1 MNFWDLL
8 LVARQRDPTA
18 PALQLADGRTYSH
31 AELHAAAERW
41 AAVLLTH
48 GVEPGERVALWL
60 GNREET
66 VLAYLAALRL
76 GAVAVPLNLAYRR
89 GELAHVLADASPRLL
104 LTDREQLAVLD
115 EIGRDVLGT
124 VPLELVE
131 DLAKQ
136 LGTAPVAVEGPEVGR
151 AGGRAPSRPQRLRE
165 DGWDTPRQAGPHLGP
180 RSPDQPP
187 PAVPAPPRSSLLP
200 LPPSGVAGDD
210 LAMLLYTS
218 GTTGRSKGAML
229 THNNLLAT
237 VTGLLAAWAWEPR
250 DRLLLTLPIFHTHGL
265 VVGLFTALAA
275 GASVRLRRRFDA
287 AAVIAELAANEA
299 TLFFGV
305 PTMYV
310 RLVEA
315 LQAEGAGDR
324 LRDVRLFCCGSAPLA
339 PETFNAFAA
348 ATGHQILERYGMTET
363 GMLLSNPYAG
373 ERLPGTVGTPLPGVS
388 LRIVDR
394 DDSELPAGE
403 EGELHVRGSNVFA
416 GYWRDEA
423 KTAESFAVDEVGN
436 RWFRTGDLGRVDPAT
451 GHVTLLGRGREL
463 ILRGG
468 FNVYPREVEE
478 VLELFPAVREA
489 AVVGR
494 PHPEWGEVPV
504 AFLVVEIDI
513 EVDEGALLAHCA
525 AELARFKLPVAFR
538 YVEALP
544 RNALGKVQK
553 HLLPP

>member
-1 MNFWDLL
+1 MNLWDLF
-8 LVARQRDPTA
+8 LVARRRDPDA
-18 PALQLADGRTYSH
+18 PALQLADGRVYSH
-31 AELHAAAERW
+31 AQLHAAAEQW
-41 AAVLLTH
+41 AAMLRAR
-48 GVEPGERVALWL
+48 GVDRGDRVALWL

-66 VLAYLAALRL
+66 VLAYLATLRL

-89 GELAHVLADASPRLL
+89 LELAHVLADAAPRLL

-115 EIGRDVLGT
+115 EVGRDVLGG
-124 VPLELVE
+124 VPVQLVE
-131 DLAKQ
+131 ELATEIAGGGEAP
-136 LGTAPVAVEGPEVGR
+136 LDASSELAPVRVG
-151 AGGRAPSRPQRLRE
+151 
-165 DGWDTPRQAGPHLGP
+165 
-180 RSPDQPP
+180 
-187 PAVPAPPRSSLLP
+187 
-200 LPPSGVAGDD
+200 GDD

-237 VTGLLAAWAWEPR
+237 VTGLQAAWAWEPR

-275 GASVRLRRRFDA
+275 GACVRLRRRFDA
-287 AAVIAELAANEA
+287 AAVLAELAAGEA

-315 LQAEGAGDR
+315 LQANRSADAAASSAGPTAAAGETAAVSHAAAAVGAERPND
-324 LRDVRLFCCGSAPLA
+324 LAAVRLFCCGSAPLS
-339 PETFNAFAA
+339 PETFDAFAA

-394 DDSELPAGE
+394 EDRDLPAGE
-403 EGELHVRGSNVFA
+403 EGELLVRGSNVFA
-416 GYWRDEA
+416 GYWRDAA
-423 KTAESFAVDEVGN
+423 KTAESFAVDAEGR
-436 RWFRTGDLGRVDPAT
+436 RWFRTGDLGRVDPQT
-451 GHVTLLGRGREL
+451 GHVALLGRGREL

-478 VLELFPAVREA
+478 VIELFPGVREA

-494 PHPEWGEVPV
+494 AHAEWGEVPV
-504 AFLVVEIDI
+504 AFLVVEQTI
-513 EVDEGALLAHCA
+513 EESALLAHCT
-525 AELARFKLPVAFR
+525 AELARFKVPVSFR

>member
-1 MNFWDLL
+1 MNLWDLL
-8 LVARQRDPTA
+8 CVARSRDLAA
-18 PALQLADGRTYSH
+18 PALQLPDGRTYTH
-31 AELHAAAERW
+31 AELHAAAEHW
-41 AAVLLTH
+41 AAMLLAR
-48 GVEPGERVALWL
+48 GVEAGERVALWL

-89 GELAHVLADASPRLL
+89 GELAHVLADAAPRLL
-104 LTDREQLAVLD
+104 LTDREQLAILE
-115 EIGRDVLGT
+115 EIGRDVLSD
-124 VPLELVE
+124 VPLALVE
-131 DLAKQ
+131 DLAEE
-136 LGTAPVAVEGPEVGR
+136 VATRLVAGGSHEVGR
-151 AGGRAPSRPQRLRE
+151 AGGRAPARAQRPRE
-165 DGWDTPRQAGPHLGP
+165 HGRDTPRQAGPHFGP
-180 RSPDQPP
+180 RSDDQQP
-187 PAVPAPPRSSLLP
+187 PAVPSPP
-200 LPPSGVAGDD
+200 PPSNIGGDD

-237 VTGLLAAWAWEPR
+237 VTGLMAAWAWEPG

-265 VVGLFTALAA
+265 VVGLFTALCA

-287 AAVIAELAANEA
+287 AAVIAELTAGEA

-315 LQAEGAGDR
+315 LQAEGAGAGER
-324 LRDVRLFCCGSAPLA
+324 LRGVRLFCCGSAPLS
-339 PETFNAFAA
+339 PETFHGFEA
-348 ATGHQILERYGMTET
+348 ATGHSILERYGMTET

-394 DDSELPAGE
+394 DDNDLPAGE
-403 EGELHVRGSNVFA
+403 EGELLVRGSNVFA
-416 GYWRDEA
+416 GYWRDAA
-423 KTAESFAVDEVGN
+423 KTAESFAVDGEGN

-478 VLELFPAVREA
+478 VLELHPAVREA

-494 PHPEWGEVPV
+494 PHREWGEVPV
-504 AFLVVEIDI
+504 AFLVVEV
-513 EVDEGALLAHCA
+513 EVDEAALLAHCSV
-525 AELARFKLPVAFR
+525 ELARFKVPVEFR
-538 YVEALP
+538 YLEALP

>member
-1 MNFWDLL
+1 MNLWDLF
-8 LVARQRDPTA
+8 LVAASRDPDA
-18 PALQLADGRTYSH
+18 PALQLADGREHTH
-31 AELHAAAERW
+31 AQLQAAAERW
-41 AAVLLTH
+41 AAALH
-48 GVEPGERVALWL
+48 ARGVERGDRVALWL

-89 GELAHVLADASPRLL
+89 LELAHVLADAAPRLL
-104 LTDREQLAVLD
+104 LTEREQLAVLD
-115 EIGRDVLGT
+115 EVGRDVRGD
-124 VPLELVE
+124 VPLHLVE
-131 DLAKQ
+131 DLAAE
-136 LGTAPVAVEGPEVGR
+136 LAGRGGAGVG
-151 AGGRAPSRPQRLRE
+151 
-165 DGWDTPRQAGPHLGP
+165 
-180 RSPDQPP
+180 
-187 PAVPAPPRSSLLP
+187 LP
-200 LPPSGVAGDD
+200 GELPPSRIDADD
-210 LAMLLYTS
+210 LALLLYTS

-237 VTGLLAAWAWEPR
+237 TSGLMAAWAWGPR

-275 GASVRLRRRFDA
+275 GAAVRLRRRFDA
-287 AAVIAELAANEA
+287 AAVLAELAAGEA

-315 LQAEGAGDR
+315 LEASGCAGEKGMAGRGRPLPLEGQGVGGRGVGQDTGEGVGRAVAAR
-324 LRDVRLFCCGSAPLA
+324 LARGGGVRLFCCGSAPLS
-339 PETFNAFAA
+339 PETFAAFAA
-348 ATGHQILERYGMTET
+348 ATGHRILERYGMTET

-373 ERLPGTVGTPLPGVS
+373 ERLAGTVGTPLPGVS
-388 LRIVDR
+388 LRIVDGGGE
-394 DDSELPAGE
+394 DLPAGE
-403 EGELHVRGSNVFA
+403 EGELLVRGSNVFA
-416 GYWRDEA
+416 GYWRDA
-423 KTAESFAVDEVGN
+423 GKTAESFAVDEQGR

-478 VLELFPAVREA
+478 VLELFPGVREA

-494 PHPEWGEVPV
+494 SHPEWGEVPV
-504 AFLVVEIDI
+504 AFLVVERGI
-513 EVDEGALLAHCA
+513 EEAALLAHCTA
-525 AELARFKLPVAFR
+525 QLARFKVPVSLR
-538 YVEALP
+538 YVDALP

-553 HLLPP
+553 HLLPS